1 MKRAFRRPAFLLIGA
16 MVVLAALPGGRT
28 ITPPSAGVVERPGAT
43 TNTAGTASATD
54 GRQMPGYD
62 PRQAVS
68 AVVRHLN
75 TMTFAPG
82 QRAGFLGIYS
92 HTEPPFDLD
101 DQFTS
106 TEGLLRDNPFITGVS
121 LKIRWHHWHPEKSLV
136 YWEKLE
142 RLIALVAS
150 QGKIINLTL
159 IPGYHTPEWVYAEG
173 VPKIGPIPFR
183 AEARYAPLVW
193 SEGYMTLL
201 TADVQALAQR
211 YGDDPRVSTI
221 TIQGHN
227 YQGEEMHGIP
237 VTYLAPYGFSRATVV
252 ENWKYWINTYGR
264 AFPQKKLILVISQMY
279 PGYDDLPGEIADY
292 FVKTY
297 QGRAI
302 LQTDQ
307 LHGRDESQQLSDA
320 IVRQLSAY
328 APTSHEL
335 VGSFKEQPTRQGT
348 PEMTVYNF
356 LRNGNPLYLQLWRRD
371 SSDPRY
377 AQALIAAMNTYGHL
391 DVEAVKAQL
400 QREGLYRE
408 HADWHPTM
416 VTPAAKPIPP
426 SQRHNP

>member
-1 MKRAFRRPAFLLIGA
+1 
-16 MVVLAALPGGRT
+16 
-28 ITPPSAGVVERPGAT
+28 
-43 TNTAGTASATD
+43 
-54 GRQMPGYD
+54 
-62 PRQAVS
+62 
-68 AVVRHLN
+68 
-75 TMTFAPG
+75 
-82 QRAGFLGIYS
+82 
-92 HTEPPFDLD
+92 
-101 DQFTS
+101 
-106 TEGLLRDNPFITGVS
+106 
-121 LKIRWHHWHPEKSLV
+121 
-136 YWEKLE
+136 
-142 RLIALVAS
+142 
-150 QGKIINLTL
+150 
-159 IPGYHTPEWVYAEG
+159 
-173 VPKIGPIPFR
+173 
-183 AEARYAPLVW
+183 
-193 SEGYMTLL
+193 
-201 TADVQALAQR
+201 
-211 YGDDPRVSTI
+211 
-221 TIQGHN
+221 
-227 YQGEEMHGIP
+227 
-237 VTYLAPYGFSRATVV
+237 
-252 ENWKYWINTYGR
+252 
-264 AFPQKKLILVISQMY
+264 MY

-307 LHGRDESQQLSDA
+307 LHGRDESQQLSDT

-328 APTSHEL
+328 APISHEL

-377 AQALIAAMNTYGHL
+377 AQALIAAMHTYGHL